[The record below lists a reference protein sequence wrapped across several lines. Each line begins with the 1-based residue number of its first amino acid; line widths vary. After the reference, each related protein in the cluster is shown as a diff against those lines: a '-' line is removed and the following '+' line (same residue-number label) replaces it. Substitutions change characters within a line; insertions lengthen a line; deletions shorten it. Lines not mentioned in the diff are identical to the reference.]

1 MLVVLTGGTGGAKLI
16 HGLSLETRPEELFI
30 VCNTADDFI
39 LHGLYISPDIDTIT
53 YTLAGI
59 GDTIKGW
66 GIQGDTFTALEQLA
80 RYGGEAWF
88 KLGDK
93 DFATHIK
100 RTKFMAG
107 GLKLSQA
114 TEKIRRAL
122 GVKAVICPMTD
133 QQVETRI
140 ETPHG
145 ELSFQEYFVRER
157 WRPEVKKVVFA
168 GVERCR
174 PAPGV
179 IDAVRQ
185 ASAVIV
191 CPSNPV
197 TSIGPILAVP
207 GLRVALRES
216 SARVIA
222 ISPIIGDAPV
232 SGPAHK
238 LMAAMG
244 MTVSAFGVAEAYADF
259 AKRFILDS
267 ADRNLEKKIAQLG
280 VTPVT
285 TPIHMNSFARK
296 RRLAREVLALIE
308 K

>member
-1 MLVVLTGGTGGAKLI
+1 MLVILTGGTGGAKLI

-66 GIQGDTFTALEQLA
+66 GIQGDTFRALEQLT
-80 RYGGEAWF
+80 RYGRESWF
-88 KLGDK
+88 KLGDR
-93 DFATHIK
+93 DLATHIT
-100 RTKFMAG
+100 RTTFMAG

-114 TEKIRRAL
+114 TERIRRAL
-122 GVKAVICPMTD
+122 GVEAAIHPMTD
-133 QQVETRI
+133 ARVETRI
-140 ETPHG
+140 ETPQG
-145 ELSFQEYFVRER
+145 ELSFQEYFVKER
-157 WRPEVKKVVFA
+157 WQPAVKKVVLS
-168 GVERCR
+168 GVEHCR

-179 IDAVRQ
+179 IEAIRQ

-207 GLRVALRES
+207 GIRAALKNTG
-216 SARVIA
+216 APVIA
-222 ISPIIGDAPV
+222 ISPIIDGAPV

-244 MTVSAFGVAEAYADF
+244 MTVSAFGVAESYADF
-259 AKRFILDS
+259 ATRFILDS
-267 ADRNLEKKIAQLG
+267 ADQILGRKITRLG
-280 VTPVT
+280 MTPVAI
-285 TPIHMNSFARK
+285 PIRMNSLVQK
-296 RRLAREVLALIE
+296 RQLAREVLALIE